1 VWAIRFN
8 VSLTI
13 PERFLT
19 LAACSAWTNRSA
31 TRLLIA
37 EPHRSLHTSVNR
49 PAAMPISVAG
59 PVEGTRANAYRG
71 FAGLLT
77 NGSPVLNL
85 TILNAAI
92 YYTLVVQD
100 IVIVGSAEPWLISRG
115 ENVIT
120 SWALNY

>member
-1 VWAIRFN
+1 M
-8 VSLTI
+8 
-13 PERFLT
+13 
-19 LAACSAWTNRSA
+19 
-31 TRLLIA
+31 LI
-37 EPHRSLHTSVNR
+37 
-49 PAAMPISVAG
+49 G
-59 PVEGTRANAYRG
+59 G

-85 TILNAAI
+85 MILNAAI

-115 ENVIT
+115 ENAIT